1 MNSKII
7 CFGELLV
14 RLSAP
19 NHLKLQQ
26 TPTLDLQFTGAEAN
40 VAVALAQFGLTACYT
55 TCLPDNE
62 IGRMGLSTLRKYN
75 VDTSSCVFGGE
86 RLGLFYFE
94 MGIGQRSS
102 KVLYDRSNS
111 SMALIKKGQI
121 DWSKVMDGI
130 TWFHWSGITPAISQ
144 EAADA
149 TLEAL
154 KAATERN
161 ITISCDLNYRA
172 SLWKYGKHPSEVM
185 PELLQYC
192 HLLIGDSETIYTYF
206 GLKEINHEILALQTF
221 KTFSNLQN
229 IALTIRKSIHASHNT
244 YQGILFNHSN
254 SFESKEFDIVDILDR
269 LGTGDAFT
277 AGLIYALQNVETSCQ
292 YAIDFATAAAT
303 LKHTIYG
310 DFNLLNVKEID
321 DLIKG
326 NTGGRVIR

>member
-1 MNSKII
+1 MNSKIL

-26 TPTLDLQFTGAEAN
+26 ANNLDFQFTGAEAN
-40 VAVALAQFGLTACYT
+40 VAVALAQFGLAASFT

-62 IGRMGLSTLRKYN
+62 IGRLGLSTLRKYN

-102 KVLYDRSNS
+102 KVLYDRSYS
-111 SMALIKKGQI
+111 SMALIKKGEI
-121 DWSKVMDGI
+121 DWSKVMEGI

-154 KAATERN
+154 KAAKERN

-172 SLWKYGKHPSEVM
+172 SLWNYGKHPSEIM

-192 HLLIGDSETIYTYF
+192 HLMVGDSETINTYF
-206 GLKEINHEILALQTF
+206 GIKEINNEMLALQTF

-254 SFESKEFDIVDILDR
+254 SFASKEFDIVDILDR

-277 AGLIYALQNVETSCQ
+277 AGLIYTLQSAETSGQ